1 MSAIKKNSS
10 INESSSTIK
19 KVFIVVLFFMSLLLM
34 MPINSFTKTLHEYVN
49 VLAKQAD
56 KSSKQGNHS
65 LAFTSINKAIKLQPE
80 NYNLYYTRAF
90 ILARAGQYLR
100 AIKEFSRFV
109 KKDNYPHAIRFRAD
123 CFMATNQ
130 LQRAANDYA
139 MFLRVAPKD
148 GKVWSYL
155 AETLALMGN
164 SKSALDA
171 VSRGL
176 STNSHWS
183 DRLLVLQ
190 KQILSGQR
198 IIPHKPLSN

>member
-1 MSAIKKNSS
+1 MFAIEEDSS
-10 INESSSTIK
+10 INESSPIIK
-19 KVFIVVLFFMSLLLM
+19 KMFMIVLFFMVLLLIV
-34 MPINSFTKTLHEYVN
+34 PVSGFTKTLQGHVSG
-49 VLAKQAD
+49 LAKKAD
-56 KSSKQGNHS
+56 AYSKQGNHP
-65 LAFTSINKAIKLQPE
+65 LAFSYINKAIKLQPD
-80 NYNLYYTRAF
+80 NYSLYYTRAF
-90 ILARAGQYLR
+90 ILGRAGQYSR

-123 CFMATNQ
+123 CFMAINQ

-155 AETLALMGN
+155 AETLTLMGN
-164 SKSALDA
+164 NKSALDA
-171 VSRGL
+171 LSRGL